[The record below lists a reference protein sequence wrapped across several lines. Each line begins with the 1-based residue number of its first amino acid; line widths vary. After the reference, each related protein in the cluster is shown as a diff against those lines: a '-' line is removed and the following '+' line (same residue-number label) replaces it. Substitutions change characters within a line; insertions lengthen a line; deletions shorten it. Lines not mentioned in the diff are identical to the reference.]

1 MTRHADPHAAPHA
14 ALYTVRTPGR
24 APALAAL
31 LITLCAA
38 LALLAPTAG
47 ASDIFPLRHYYPE
60 VPYITTA
67 DLLAG
72 YDEIIVLDI
81 RSRLEYDVAHIN
93 SAVLLP
99 LNEPDFGDKLARIRP
114 RESDTIMAFYCN
126 GHSCAKSYQAV
137 QVALSLGFSNVFV
150 YDGGIFDWID
160 AAPDKATL
168 MGETPARAGRV
179 IPPQDYLVR
188 VLQYDAFA
196 EAAQDPNA
204 VVIDIRDP
212 FQRDVIPNID
222 GIRPIALDPLL
233 TLVVS
238 RIWTEK
244 QLLFFDAVGSQVRWL
259 QYFLESFGYYDYAF
273 LEGGVAAIADDPDK
287 LRPVIEAN
295 RSIVSNQEML
305 LKLTG
310 DPNLDNSDRKVL
322 SFLLAN
328 VKFNNYIVVD
338 LDGAG
343 KALVMPR
350 DLFMASV
357 RKLTRHRYATH
368 TVMQETLI
376 VQVDPRLGWKGKVGD
391 KTWEDKMT
399 EFDKT
404 VGR

>member
-1 MTRHADPHAAPHA
+1 MIRRSRLSGLPR
-14 ALYTVRTPGR
+14 ALGALLV
-24 APALAAL
+24 ALAFALAAPGPS
-31 LITLCAA
+31 AR
-38 LALLAPTAG
+38 
-47 ASDIFPLRHYYPE
+47 ASEGFPLRHYYPE
-60 VPYITTA
+60 VPFISTA

-72 YDEIIVLDI
+72 YGEIIVLDI
-81 RSRLEYDVAHIN
+81 RSRLEYDVARIN
-93 SAVLLP
+93 NAVLLP
-99 LNEPDFGDKLARIRP
+99 LNEPDFGDRLVRVRP
-114 RESDTIMAFYCN
+114 RESATPMAFYCN
-126 GHSCAKSYQAV
+126 GHTCAKSYQAV
-137 QVALSLGFSNVFV
+137 QVALSLGFTNVFV

-179 IPPQDYLVR
+179 IPPRDYLIR
-188 VLQYDAFA
+188 VLSYDAFA
-196 EAAQDPNA
+196 EAAKATDA

-212 FQRDVIPNID
+212 FQRDVVPDID

-233 TLVVS
+233 SLVVS

-244 QLLFFDAVGSQVRWL
+244 RLLFFDAVGSQVRWL
-259 QYFLESFGYYDYAF
+259 QYFLEAYGYFDYAF
-273 LEGGVAAIADDPDK
+273 LEGGVAAIAGDPGRV
-287 LRPVIEAN
+287 RPVIETN
-295 RSIVSNQEML
+295 RSIVSSQEML

-338 LDGAG
+338 LADAG
-343 KALVMPR
+343 KILCIPQ
-350 DLFMASV
+350 DLFMTSV

-391 KTWEDKMT
+391 KTWEDKMA

>member
-1 MTRHADPHAAPHA
+1 MTRHI
-14 ALYTVRTPGR
+14 ALSAIQPPGR
-24 APALAAL
+24 AHLLAAL
-31 LITLCAA
+31 LMA
-38 LALLAPTAG
+38 LALSLATFATRAG
-47 ASDIFPLRHYYPE
+47 ASEGFPLRHYYPE

-67 DLLAG
+67 EVLAG
-72 YDEIIVLDI
+72 YDEIIILDI
-81 RSRLEYDVAHIN
+81 RSRLEYDVARIN
-93 SAVLLP
+93 KAVLLP
-99 LNEPDFGDKLARIRP
+99 LNEPDFGGKLERVRP

-126 GHSCAKSYQAV
+126 GHTCAKSYQAV
-137 QVALSLGFSNVFV
+137 QVALSLGFTNVFV

-179 IPPQDYLVR
+179 IPPRDYLVR
-188 VLQYDAFA
+188 VLSYDAFA
-196 EAAQDPNA
+196 EAAKDPNA

-212 FQRDVIPNID
+212 FQRDVIPDID

-244 QLLFFDAVGSQVRWL
+244 RLLFFDAVGSQVRWL
-259 QYFLESFGYYDYAF
+259 QYFLESYGYYDYAF
-273 LEGGVAAIADDPDK
+273 LDGGVAAIADDPDRI
-287 LRPVIEAN
+287 RPVIEAN

-305 LKLTG
+305 LRLTG

-343 KALVMPR
+343 KTLGMPR
-350 DLFMASV
+350 DLFMTAV

-391 KTWEDKMT
+391 KTWQDKMD